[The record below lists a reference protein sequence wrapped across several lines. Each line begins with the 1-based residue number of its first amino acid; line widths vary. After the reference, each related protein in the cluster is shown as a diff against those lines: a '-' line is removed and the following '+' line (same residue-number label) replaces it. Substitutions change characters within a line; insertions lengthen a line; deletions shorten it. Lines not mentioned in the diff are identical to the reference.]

1 VVRHSSQQ
9 IFWRLL
15 KQPPKVET
23 QMEDMQKIILIVHT
37 VIALGIIALVLLQRG
52 KGADAG
58 AAFGAGASGT
68 VFGARGSGSFFSRA
82 TAVLAAAFFAS
93 SLTLAYLSSQRS
105 VEPESVLEGTPA
117 IEETVDE
124 APAEELLIP
133 DADMPALDSSDD
145 AELAPTIDGDM
156 PTLEEEAPVLEE
168 EGQ

>member
-1 VVRHSSQQ
+1 
-9 IFWRLL
+9 
-15 KQPPKVET
+15 
-23 QMEDMQKIILIVHT
+23 MEDMQKIILIVHT

-124 APAEELLIP
+124 APAEDLVIP

-145 AELAPTIDGDM
+145 AELAPAIDGDM